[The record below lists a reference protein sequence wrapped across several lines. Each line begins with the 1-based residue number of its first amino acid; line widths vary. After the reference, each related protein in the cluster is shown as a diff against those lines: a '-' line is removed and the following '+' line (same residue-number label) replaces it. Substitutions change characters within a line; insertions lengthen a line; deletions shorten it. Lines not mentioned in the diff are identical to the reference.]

1 MFRLLEDS
9 ARQDLYRPSLVA
21 LCGRTR
27 FGGRPQGSLFQRR
40 FRPQIT
46 VGRSEALVRLAVD
59 VGMDEVQGR
68 RVLET
73 DAYAVDVCMD
83 L

>member
-1 MFRLLEDS
+1 M
-9 ARQDLYRPSLVA
+9 
-21 LCGRTR
+21 
-27 FGGRPQGSLFQRR
+27 
-40 FRPQIT
+40 
-46 VGRSEALVRLAVD
+46 RLAVD